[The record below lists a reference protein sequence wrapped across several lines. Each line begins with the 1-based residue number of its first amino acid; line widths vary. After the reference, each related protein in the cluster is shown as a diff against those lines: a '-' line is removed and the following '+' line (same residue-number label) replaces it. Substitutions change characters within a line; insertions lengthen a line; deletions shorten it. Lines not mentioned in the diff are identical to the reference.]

1 MVVIIRDLK
10 ERPIWDAFKMAPPI
24 EHDIKIE
31 NLAYKNPIGKD
42 EYYATMVYKWRE
54 KVIHCRKRLYPFCI
68 WDWFVFRIISKF
80 YRYKDRTENM
90 VHLHIPDFISHKA
103 VEWWKP
109 SVLDLWIDFPHKLVW
124 EKEPTLGAVWGSY
137 TAFVRVFFSLEE
149 GVRKKILDHAV
160 FKSEYEII
168 VQTKD
173 YSINKD
179 FVEYLFKVN
188 GIKKEIHSRVPLGEI
203 YPYDTGGYEL
213 SSLWKMKICSYA
225 GCL

>member
-54 KVIHCRKRLYPFCI
+54 EVIHCRERLYPFCI

-109 SVLDLWIDFPHKLVW
+109 SVLDLWIDFSHKLVW
-124 EKEPTLGAVWGSY
+124 KGLTFGVVWGSY
-137 TAFVRVFFSLEE
+137 AAFTRAFFSLKEE
-149 GVRKKILDHAV
+149 ERREALDRAV
-160 FKSEYEII
+160 FGEYEI
-168 VQTKD
+168 VVLTKD
-173 YSINKD
+173 VMEKSLY
-179 FVEYLFKVN
+179 VEYTFEVN
-188 GIKKEIHSRVPLGEI
+188 GIKKEIHSRVPKGEI
-203 YPYDTGGYEL
+203 YPYEGIGDYQL
-213 SSLWKMKICSYA
+213 SSLWKRKICSYA